1 MVRRAIEEI
10 GCFTS
15 VVMLSVANSSRR
27 AAASRRSWLEHAER
41 AGRAGKNLTRGKLL
55 RHSFQV
61 NLLRDRADPKMHC

>member
-41 AGRAGKNLTRGKLL
+41 AAVRENT
-55 RHSFQV
+55 
-61 NLLRDRADPKMHC
+61 